1 MIKYVNNIK
10 HLMIYS
16 SFGPEPKKITGYGR
30 GKRVQARLR
39 RKMIEDALRVEINNN
54 RQVWTGH

>member
-54 RQVWTGH
+54 RQV